1 MNEQEFRELSAA
13 RALHAL
19 SADEEQSFSS
29 AFEQH
34 PEWHQIVRE
43 DQDTAAALAEASD
56 EIEPP
61 PSVRASI
68 LDLLSNSPQF
78 EVARES
84 NHTLEAAE
92 SESSAGD
99 AVPESAPVTSRRRF
113 AGWFALAASVAVLLT
128 GALVFPWNNLSGPVD
143 PVTAALQQIDAE
155 GDAEIASADLADGTS
170 AAVHWSTDAKQAV
183 FVAEGMES
191 APADRDYELWIVR
204 GDRPISLGVVPV
216 TRKGSV
222 AMLASGFQSGDAVAI
237 TVESKGGS
245 PTGAP
250 TTDPI
255 MVIATA

>member
-19 SADEEQSFSS
+19 SADEEQGFSS
-29 AFEQH
+29 ALAQH
-34 PEWHQIVRE
+34 PEWHRIVRD

-61 PSVRASI
+61 ASARASI
-68 LDLLSNSPQF
+68 LDLVSRSPQF
-78 EVARES
+78 EATDEANRTAEAEAVTETADRE
-84 NHTLEAAE
+84 
-92 SESSAGD
+92 
-99 AVPESAPVTSRRRF
+99 PAPVTLRRRF

-128 GALVFPWNNLSGPVD
+128 GALVFPWNNLSSPVD
-143 PVTAALQQIDAE
+143 PVIAALQQIDAE
-155 GDAEIASADLADGTS
+155 GDAEIASADIADGTS
-170 AAVHWSTDAKQAV
+170 AAVHWSTGAKQAV
-183 FVAEGMES
+183 FVAEGMQS
-191 APADRDYELWIVR
+191 APEDRDYELWIVR

-222 AMLASGFQSGDAVAI
+222 AMLAPGFKPGDAVAI

-245 PTGAP
+245 PTGTP
-250 TTDPI
+250 TTEPI

>member
-19 SADEEQSFSS
+19 SADEEQGFSN
-29 AFEQH
+29 ALAQH
-34 PEWHQIVRE
+34 PEWHRIVRE
-43 DQDTAAALAEASD
+43 DQDTAAALAEAGD

-61 PSVRASI
+61 ASARGAI
-68 LDLLSNSPQF
+68 LDLISHSPQF
-78 EVARES
+78 EVTSVANR
-84 NHTLEAAE
+84 AAE
-92 SESSAGD
+92 TEAIAETADREPAS
-99 AVPESAPVTSRRRF
+99 VAPRRRF

-128 GALVFPWNNLSGPVD
+128 GALVFPWNNLSSPVD

-155 GDAEIASADLADGTS
+155 GDAEIASADLKDGTS

-183 FVAEGMES
+183 FVAEGMQS
-191 APADRDYELWIVR
+191 APEDRDYELWIVR

-222 AMLASGFQSGDAVAI
+222 AMLASGFQPGDVVAI

-245 PTGAP
+245 PTGEP
-250 TTDPI
+250 TTEPI
-255 MVIATA
+255 MVISTA

>member
-19 SADEEQSFSS
+19 SADEEQGFSS
-29 AFEQH
+29 ALAQH
-34 PEWHQIVRE
+34 PEWHRIVRE

-61 PSVRASI
+61 ASARASI
-68 LDLLSNSPQF
+68 LDLVSRSPQF
-78 EVARES
+78 
-84 NHTLEAAE
+84 
-92 SESSAGD
+92 
-99 AVPESAPVTSRRRF
+99 
-113 AGWFALAASVAVLLT
+113 AVLLT
-128 GALVFPWNNLSGPVD
+128 GALVFPWNNLSSPVD
-143 PVTAALQQIDAE
+143 PVIAALQQIDAE

-170 AAVHWSTDAKQAV
+170 AAVHWSTGAKQAV
-183 FVAEGMES
+183 FVAEGMQS
-191 APADRDYELWIVR
+191 APEDRDYELWIVR

-222 AMLASGFQSGDAVAI
+222 AMLAPGFKPGDAVAI

-245 PTGAP
+245 PTGTP
-250 TTDPI
+250 TTEPI

>member
-19 SADEEQSFSS
+19 SADEEQGFSI
-29 AFEQH
+29 ALAQH
-34 PEWHQIVRE
+34 PEWRRIVRE

-56 EIEPP
+56 DIEPP
-61 PSVRASI
+61 ASARASI
-68 LDLLSNSPQF
+68 LDLISHSPQF
-78 EVARES
+78 EVTGEAIRTAEAEAVTETADRE
-84 NHTLEAAE
+84 
-92 SESSAGD
+92 
-99 AVPESAPVTSRRRF
+99 PAPVALRRRF

-128 GALVFPWNNLSGPVD
+128 GALVFPWNNLSSPVD

-155 GDAEIASADLADGTS
+155 GDAEVASADLADGTS

-183 FVAEGMES
+183 FVAEGMQS
-191 APADRDYELWIVR
+191 APEDRDYELWIVR

-222 AMLASGFQSGDAVAI
+222 AMLASGFQPGDTVAI
-237 TVESKGGS
+237 TVERKGGS

-250 TTDPI
+250 TSDPI